1 MRVNKPQMQTVTCVC
16 VHGNVH
22 SDQSHLAVHLSML
35 LEDMAAFCFFF
46 YILKTMIVVGQ
57 VVLTEL
63 VSVKIQ
69 LTQTCILDNDYWC

>member
-1 MRVNKPQMQTVTCVC
+1 MRVNKPQMQTATCVC

-46 YILKTMIVVGQ
+46 LHFKNHDSGGAGSTYRVGQ
-57 VVLTEL
+57 RKDTTDSNLHFG
-63 VSVKIQ
+63 
-69 LTQTCILDNDYWC
+69 